1 MGREKQGSSAV
12 STPAWKLRR
21 RRGRNTTTAVQA
33 GACRGAVAR
42 GRKAAAVSSRAASA
56 EASTAVLGLERSLPG
71 NVLDDLFLA
80 FVPGF
85 FDDLAGSSPVFIAV
99 GKAVRPPIFSGS
111 YGDEA

>member
-1 MGREKQGSSAV
+1 
-12 STPAWKLRR
+12 
-21 RRGRNTTTAVQA
+21 
-33 GACRGAVAR
+33 
-42 GRKAAAVSSRAASA
+42 
-56 EASTAVLGLERSLPG
+56 VLGLERSLPG

-85 FDDLAGSSPVFIAV
+85 FDALAGSSPVFIAV